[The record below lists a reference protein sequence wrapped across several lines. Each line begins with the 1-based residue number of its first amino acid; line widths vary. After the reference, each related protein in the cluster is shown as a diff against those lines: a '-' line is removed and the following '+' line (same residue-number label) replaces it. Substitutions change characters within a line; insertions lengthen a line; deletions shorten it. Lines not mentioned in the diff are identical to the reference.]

1 MRHRKRKGKLGR
13 TSAHRQALLAN
24 MGTAFIIHGRIT
36 TTVAK
41 AKALKP
47 VVEKLI
53 TLGKRQD
60 DINARRQAAAI
71 LRDKKAVQK
80 LFSDLGPQFKERNG
94 GYTRIMRLGLRA
106 GDAAP
111 MAILELVS

>member
-13 TSAHRQALLAN
+13 TSTHREALLSNLAV
-24 MGTAFIIHGRIT
+24 AFVNNGRIT

-41 AKALKP
+41 TKALRP

-60 DINARRQAAAI
+60 VSARRRAAAI
-71 LRDKKAVQK
+71 LRDKDAVK
-80 LFSDLGPQFKERNG
+80 RLFSEVGPQFDGRNG
-94 GYTRIMRLGLRA
+94 GYTRIIRLGQRV
-106 GDAAP
+106 GDGAP
-111 MAILELVS
+111 MAVIELVS